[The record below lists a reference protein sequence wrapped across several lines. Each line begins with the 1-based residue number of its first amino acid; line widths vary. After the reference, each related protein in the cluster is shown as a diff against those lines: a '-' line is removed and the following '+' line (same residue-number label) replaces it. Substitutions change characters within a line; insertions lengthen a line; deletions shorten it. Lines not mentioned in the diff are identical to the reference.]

1 LKRICIAAS
10 VSSKRIAT
18 VAEKWGTATSMKRA
32 ARTTVQD
39 GIGTVGGRETRR
51 NPTVEQS

>member
-39 GIGTVGGRETRR
+39 GIGTVGGREARR
-51 NPTVEQS
+51 NPTVEQN